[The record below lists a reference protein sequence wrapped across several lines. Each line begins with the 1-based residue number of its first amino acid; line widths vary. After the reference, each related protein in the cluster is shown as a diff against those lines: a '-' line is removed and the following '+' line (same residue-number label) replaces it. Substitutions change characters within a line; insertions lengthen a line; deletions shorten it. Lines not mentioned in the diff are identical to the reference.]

1 MSHILLNIH
10 LQDEW
15 KIYESIR
22 CERWRFAGMKI
33 VSETSFSPHPDGIIS
48 SEYKDLVET
57 VCTHLSGC
65 KIDALYDTTTAE
77 DATSE
82 V

>member
-1 MSHILLNIH
+1 
-10 LQDEW
+10 
-15 KIYESIR
+15 
-22 CERWRFAGMKI
+22 MKI